1 MKIELESLTHRRL
14 SRRPYKSAPSSRDN
28 SSHGVTP
35 RRSSSAL
42 CYRFAV
48 IATTPASVAT
58 APRIGLA
65 WLVRLRWLAIF
76 GQLAIVGLSLFALQ
90 VSLPLSLVCG
100 LIALTASSN
109 VLLTVWLRA
118 RDPSARALFGV
129 LVLDV
134 LTLTGLLLCAGGAA
148 NPFSVFYLVH
158 VALAALLLTP
168 RPAWLV
174 AALTSL
180 SFGSLFVLPSH
191 TIDPH
196 AMHMHHGASALHL
209 QGMWLAYTLA
219 AGFVVHFVSRVA
231 SALQARE
238 HELFELQR
246 SAVRHEKLA
255 SLSTLA
261 AGAAHEL
268 GTPLATIA
276 LVAKELEHGLE
287 AGQEGPSFLADA
299 RLIRQEVERC
309 REILQQMA
317 ARAGEGAGEMPS
329 KVSVRGV
336 EQSLSDAL
344 SASGASRGSVEFERI
359 GELAERGELVAPQR
373 LLVQVLANLVRN
385 AFDAQAEVGKADA
398 VRVVT
403 RVENERAAFEIFDHG
418 SGIAAH
424 SSARVGEPFFTTKP
438 PGRGLG
444 LGVFLAR
451 AFAEKMGGE
460 LTLEARPGGG
470 TVARL
475 TMRRNVLE
483 PRSSGG

>member
-1 MKIELESLTHRRL
+1 M
-14 SRRPYKSAPSSRDN
+14 
-28 SSHGVTP
+28 
-35 RRSSSAL
+35 
-42 CYRFAV
+42 
-48 IATTPASVAT
+48 AT
-58 APRIGLA
+58 APKIGLA
-65 WLVRLRWLAIF
+65 WLLRLRWLAIA
-76 GQLAIVGLSLFALQ
+76 GQLAIVSLTQLALR
-90 VSLPLSLVCG
+90 VTLPLPLIGSLIAITA
-100 LIALTASSN
+100 LSNLALTAWLRKSEPSAHALAG
-109 VLLTVWLRA
+109 VLL
-118 RDPSARALFGV
+118 
-129 LVLDV
+129 LDV
-134 LTLTGLLLCAGGAA
+134 LTLTGLLLTAGGPS

-158 VALAALLLTP
+158 VALAALLLSP
-168 RPAWLV
+168 RPAWFV
-174 AALTSL
+174 AAFTSL
-180 SFGSLFVLPSH
+180 AFGSLFVLPSH
-191 TIDPH
+191 SIAPH
-196 AMHMHHGASALHL
+196 AMHMQHGASSMHL
-209 QGMWLAYTLA
+209 QGMWLAYSLA

-268 GTPLATIA
+268 GTPLGTIA
-276 LVAKELEHGLE
+276 LVAKELERALE
-287 AGQEGPSFLADA
+287 AGSRAELLIPDA

-317 ARAGEGAGEMPS
+317 ARAGEGAGEMLG

-336 EQSLSDAL
+336 EQDLSEL
-344 SASGASRGSVEFERI
+344 LGARATQIAFERS
-359 GELAERGELVAPQR
+359 GELTELTELVAPKQ

-385 AFDAQAEVGKADA
+385 AFDAQAEAGKTEP

-403 RVENERAAFEIFDHG
+403 RLEAERAAFEIFDTG
-418 SGIAAH
+418 AGIPADA
-424 SSARVGEPFFTTKP
+424 SSRVGEPFFTTKA

-460 LTLEARPGGG
+460 LTLSARPGGG

-475 TMRRNVLE
+475 TV
-483 PRSSGG
+483 PRDMLKPWSPA

>member
-1 MKIELESLTHRRL
+1 MR
-14 SRRPYKSAPSSRDN
+14 
-28 SSHGVTP
+28 V
-35 RRSSSAL
+35 
-42 CYRFAV
+42 
-48 IATTPASVAT
+48 TPASVAT
-58 APRIGLA
+58 APKIGLA

-76 GQLAIVGLSLFALQ
+76 GQLAIVGLAVLVLR
-90 VSLPLSLVCG
+90 VSLPLPLVAV
-100 LIALTASSN
+100 LISITALSN
-109 VLLTVWLRA
+109 LMLTLWLRT
-118 RDPSARALFGV
+118 RDPSAHALVFV

-134 LTLTGLLLCAGGAA
+134 LTLTGLLLSAGGAS

-158 VALAALLLTP
+158 VALAALLLAP

-174 AALTSL
+174 AALTSVA
-180 SFGSLFVLPSH
+180 FGSLFVLPSH

-196 AMHMHHGASALHL
+196 AMHMHHGASTMHL
-209 QGMWLAYTLA
+209 QGMWLAYSLA

-231 SALQARE
+231 NALQARE
-238 HELFELQR
+238 HEIFELQR
-246 SAVRHEKLA
+246 AAVRHEKLA

-287 AGQEGPSFLADA
+287 RGSDAAALVPDA

-317 ARAGEGAGEMPS
+317 ARAGEGAGEMLAQ
-329 KVSVRGV
+329 VSVGGV
-336 EQSLSDAL
+336 EQDLSEAL
-344 SASGASRGSVEFERI
+344 GPRATQVAFERV
-359 GELAERGELVAPQR
+359 GESSGLVAPKR

-385 AFDAQAEVGKADA
+385 AFDAQAEAGKTEPI
-398 VRVVT
+398 RVVT
-403 RVENERAAFEIFDHG
+403 RVDERRAAFEIFDQG
-418 SGIAAH
+418 AGIPDHAQG
-424 SSARVGEPFFTTKP
+424 RVGEPFFTTKA

-460 LTLEARPGGG
+460 LTLAPRPGGG

-475 TMRRNVLE
+475 TVPRDMLE
-483 PRSSGG
+483 PRSIGG

>member
-1 MKIELESLTHRRL
+1 V
-14 SRRPYKSAPSSRDN
+14 
-28 SSHGVTP
+28 G
-35 RRSSSAL
+35 
-42 CYRFAV
+42 
-48 IATTPASVAT
+48 T
-58 APRIGLA
+58 APKIGLA
-65 WLVRLRWLAIF
+65 WLVRLRWLAIA
-76 GQLAIVGLSLFALQ
+76 GQLAIVSLTVLVLR
-90 VSLPLSLVCG
+90 VSLPLPLVG
-100 LIALTASSN
+100 ALISITALSNLALTAWLGKGEPSLHALTA
-109 VLLTVWLRA
+109 VL
-118 RDPSARALFGV
+118 F
-129 LVLDV
+129 LDV
-134 LTLTGLLLCAGGAA
+134 LTLTGLLLSAGGPS

-158 VALAALLLTP
+158 VALAALLLAP

-180 SFGSLFVLPSH
+180 AFGSLFVLPSH
-191 TIDPH
+191 SIDPH
-196 AMHMHHGASALHL
+196 AMHMHHGASSMHL
-209 QGMWLAYTLA
+209 QGMWLAYSLA

-268 GTPLATIA
+268 GTPLGTIA
-276 LVAKELEHGLE
+276 LVAKELERGLE
-287 AGQEGPSFLADA
+287 AGGSAEALVPDA

-317 ARAGEGAGEMPS
+317 ARAGEGAGEMLA
-329 KVSVRGV
+329 KISVRGV
-336 EQSLSDAL
+336 EQDLSDVL
-344 SASGASRGSVEFERI
+344 GPRASQIVFERSVETVESV
-359 GELAERGELVAPQR
+359 GELTELVAPKR

-385 AFDAQAEVGKADA
+385 AFDAQAEAGNTEP

-403 RVENERAAFEIFDHG
+403 RIEAERAAFEIFDAG
-418 SGIAAH
+418 PGIPAAA
-424 SSARVGEPFFTTKP
+424 SNRVGEPFFTTKA

-460 LTLEARPGGG
+460 LTLSARPSGG

-475 TMRRNVLE
+475 TV
-483 PRSSGG
+483 PRDMLKPWSPA

>member
-1 MKIELESLTHRRL
+1 
-14 SRRPYKSAPSSRDN
+14 
-28 SSHGVTP
+28 
-35 RRSSSAL
+35 
-42 CYRFAV
+42 
-48 IATTPASVAT
+48 VAT
-58 APRIGLA
+58 APKIGLA
-65 WLVRLRWLAIF
+65 WLVRLRWLAIA
-76 GQLAIVGLSLFALQ
+76 GQLAIVGLAVLGLQ
-90 VSLPLSLVCG
+90 ISLPLPLVASLISITA
-100 LIALTASSN
+100 LSNLALTAWLRQGEPSAYALAS
-109 VLLTVWLRA
+109 VLL
-118 RDPSARALFGV
+118 
-129 LVLDV
+129 LDV
-134 LTLTGLLLCAGGAA
+134 LTLTGLLLTAGGPS

-158 VALAALLLTP
+158 VALAALLLAP

-180 SFGSLFVLPSH
+180 AFGSLFVLPAR

-196 AMHMHHGASALHL
+196 AMHMHHGASNMHL
-209 QGMWLAYTLA
+209 QGMWLAYSLA

-287 AGQEGPSFLADA
+287 AGRSADGLVPDA

-317 ARAGEGAGEMPS
+317 ARAGEGAGEMLS
-329 KVSVRGV
+329 IVSIRGV
-336 EQSLSDAL
+336 EQDLSEVL
-344 SASGASRGSVEFERI
+344 GARAAQIAFERE
-359 GELAERGELVAPQR
+359 GELSELVAPKG
-373 LLVQVLANLVRN
+373 LLVQVLANLIRN
-385 AFDAQAEVGKADA
+385 AFDAQAEAGKSEP

-403 RVENERAAFEIFDHG
+403 RLEAERAAFEIFDAG
-418 SGIAAH
+418 CGIPAH
-424 SSARVGEPFFTTKP
+424 ESARVGEPFFTTKA

-460 LTLEARPGGG
+460 LTLVARPGGG

-475 TMRRNVLE
+475 IV
-483 PRSSGG
+483 PRDMLKPWSPA

>member
-1 MKIELESLTHRRL
+1 
-14 SRRPYKSAPSSRDN
+14 
-28 SSHGVTP
+28 
-35 RRSSSAL
+35 
-42 CYRFAV
+42 V
-48 IATTPASVAT
+48 IARTPASVAT
-58 APRIGLA
+58 APKIGLA
-65 WLVRLRWLAIF
+65 WLVRLRWLAIA
-76 GQLAIVGLSLFALQ
+76 GQLAIVGLAVLALRL
-90 VSLPLSLVCG
+90 SLPLPLIAG
-100 LIALTASSN
+100 LISITAISNLGLTAWLRKSEPSAHALVG
-109 VLLTVWLRA
+109 VLL
-118 RDPSARALFGV
+118 
-129 LVLDV
+129 LDV
-134 LTLTGLLLCAGGAA
+134 FTLTFLLLTAGGAS

-158 VALAALLLTP
+158 VALASLLLP
-168 RPAWLV
+168 ARRAWLV

-180 SFGSLFVLPSH
+180 AFGSLFVVPSH

-196 AMHMHHGASALHL
+196 AMHMHHGASNMHL
-209 QGMWLAYTLA
+209 QGMWLAYSLA

-268 GTPLATIA
+268 GTPLGTIA
-276 LVAKELEHGLE
+276 LVAKELERGLE
-287 AGQEGPSFLADA
+287 HGNAAASLIPDA

-317 ARAGEGAGEMPS
+317 ARAGEGAGEMLAQI
-329 KVSVRGV
+329 SVLGV
-336 EQSLSDAL
+336 EKELSEAL
-344 SASGASRGSVEFERI
+344 GTRAATLTFERE
-359 GELAERGELVAPQR
+359 GDHRELVAPKQ

-385 AFDAQAEVGKADA
+385 AFDAQAEAGKTEP
-398 VRVVT
+398 VRLLT
-403 RVENERAAFEIFDHG
+403 RVDAERAAFEIFDAG
-418 SGIAAH
+418 SGIPEHA
-424 SSARVGEPFFTTKP
+424 SDRVGEPFFTTKA

-460 LTLEARPGGG
+460 LTLAARPEGG

-475 TMRRNVLE
+475 IV
-483 PRSSGG
+483 PRDMLKPWSPA

>member
-1 MKIELESLTHRRL
+1 M
-14 SRRPYKSAPSSRDN
+14 
-28 SSHGVTP
+28 
-35 RRSSSAL
+35 
-42 CYRFAV
+42 
-48 IATTPASVAT
+48 
-58 APRIGLA
+58 A
-65 WLVRLRWLAIF
+65 WLVRLRWLAIA
-76 GQLAIVGLSLFALQ
+76 GQLAIVGLAVFALR
-90 VSLPLSLVCG
+90 VSLPLPLVTA
-100 LIALTASSN
+100 LIAVTALSN
-109 VLLTVWLRA
+109 VLLMAWLRA

-134 LTLTGLLLCAGGAA
+134 LTLTGLLLSAGGPS

-158 VALAALLLTP
+158 VALAALLLAP

-196 AMHMHHGASALHL
+196 AMHMHHGASTMHL
-209 QGMWLAYTLA
+209 QGMWLAYSLA

-231 SALQARE
+231 SALHARE

-246 SAVRHEKLA
+246 STVRHEKLA

-287 AGQEGPSFLADA
+287 AGKGSAALVPDA

-329 KVSVRGV
+329 KISVQGV
-336 EQSLSDAL
+336 ERGLSEAL
-344 SASGASRGSVEFERI
+344 GTGAAQVDFECI
-359 GELAERGELVAPQR
+359 GEPGEAELVAPQR

-398 VRVVT
+398 VQVVT
-403 RVENERAAFEIFDHG
+403 RLESERAAFEIFDRG
-418 SGIAAH
+418 AGIPDH

-438 PGRGLG
+438 AGRGLG

-451 AFAEKMGGE
+451 AFADKVGGE
-460 LTLEARPGGG
+460 LTLSARPGGG

-475 TMRRNVLE
+475 TMPRNVLE
-483 PRSSGG
+483 PRSTLG

>member
-1 MKIELESLTHRRL
+1 V
-14 SRRPYKSAPSSRDN
+14 
-28 SSHGVTP
+28 G
-35 RRSSSAL
+35 
-42 CYRFAV
+42 
-48 IATTPASVAT
+48 T
-58 APRIGLA
+58 APKIGLA
-65 WLVRLRWLAIF
+65 WLVRLRWLAIA
-76 GQLAIVGLSLFALQ
+76 GQLAIVGLTVLVLR
-90 VSLPLSLVCG
+90 VSLSLSLVG
-100 LIALTASSN
+100 ALISITALSNLALTA
-109 VLLTVWLRA
+109 WLRKG
-118 RDPSARALFGV
+118 DPSTHALTGV
-129 LVLDV
+129 LFLDV
-134 LTLTGLLLCAGGAA
+134 LTLTALLLTAGGPS

-158 VALAALLLTP
+158 VALAALLLAP

-180 SFGSLFVLPSH
+180 AFGSLFVLPSH
-191 TIDPH
+191 SIDPH
-196 AMHMHHGASALHL
+196 AMHMQHGASSMHL
-209 QGMWLAYTLA
+209 QGMWLAYSLA

-268 GTPLATIA
+268 GTPLGTIA
-276 LVAKELEHGLE
+276 LVAKELERGLE
-287 AGQEGPSFLADA
+287 AGSSAEALIPDV

-317 ARAGEGAGEMPS
+317 ARAGEGAGEMLA
-329 KVSVRGV
+329 KISVRGV
-336 EQSLSDAL
+336 EQDLSDAL
-344 SASGASRGSVEFERI
+344 GARASQIAFERS
-359 GELAERGELVAPQR
+359 GELDQFDELMAPKR

-385 AFDAQAEVGKADA
+385 AFDAQAEAGNTEP

-403 RVENERAAFEIFDHG
+403 RVEAERAAFEIFDAG
-418 SGIAAH
+418 PGIPAEA
-424 SSARVGEPFFTTKP
+424 SSRVGEPFFTTKA

-460 LTLEARPGGG
+460 LTLSARPSGG

-475 TMRRNVLE
+475 SV
-483 PRSSGG
+483 PRDMLKPWSPA

>member
-1 MKIELESLTHRRL
+1 MV
-14 SRRPYKSAPSSRDN
+14 SA
-28 SSHGVTP
+28 V
-35 RRSSSAL
+35 
-42 CYRFAV
+42 
-48 IATTPASVAT
+48 TPASVAT
-58 APRIGLA
+58 APKIGLA
-65 WLVRLRWLAIF
+65 WLVRLRWLAIS
-76 GQLAIVGLSLFALQ
+76 GQLAIVGLTTLGLR
-90 VSLPLSLVCG
+90 VSLPLPLIFGLV
-100 LIALTASSN
+100 LVTALSN
-109 VLLTVWLRA
+109 LLLVLWLRTTE
-118 RDPSARALFGV
+118 PSSRALFGV

-134 LTLTGLLLCAGGAA
+134 LTLTGLLLCAGGPA

-158 VALAALLLTP
+158 VALAALLLPP

-180 SFGSLFVLPSH
+180 AFGSLFVLPTH

-196 AMHMHHGASALHL
+196 AMHMHGGASTMHL

-246 SAVRHEKLA
+246 STVRHEKLA

-276 LVAKELEHGLE
+276 LVAKELEHALEGGSAPAGLI
-287 AGQEGPSFLADA
+287 PDA

-309 REILQQMA
+309 RAILQQMA
-317 ARAGEGAGEMPS
+317 AQAGEGAGEMLTR
-329 KVSVRGV
+329 VSVHGV
-336 EQSLSDAL
+336 EQDLAEAL
-344 SASGASRGSVEFERI
+344 GASAAKVDFERL
-359 GELAERGELVAPQR
+359 GALTELVAPKR

-385 AFDAQAEVGKADA
+385 AFDAQAEIGKNDPI
-398 VRVVT
+398 RVVT
-403 RVENERAAFEIFDHG
+403 HLEPQRAAFEIFDHG
-418 SGIAAH
+418 AGIAAH
-424 SSARVGEPFFTTKP
+424 SSDRVGEPFFTTKA
-438 PGRGLG
+438 PGQGLG

-460 LTLEARPGGG
+460 LTHAARPGGG

-475 TMRRNVLE
+475 TVARDVLE
-483 PRSSGG
+483 PRGNNP

>member
-1 MKIELESLTHRRL
+1 MCRAYRSIGARQIT
-14 SRRPYKSAPSSRDN
+14 A
-28 SSHGVTP
+28 P
-35 RRSSSAL
+35 RRDTPL
-42 CYRFAV
+42 CYGQAV
-48 IATTPASVAT
+48 IWDDSDVGRARATPASVAT
-58 APRIGLA
+58 APKIGLA
-65 WLVRLRWLAIF
+65 WLVRLRWLAIS
-76 GQLAIVGLSLFALQ
+76 GQLAITALSALVLR
-90 VSLPLSLVCG
+90 VSLPLPLIVG
-100 LIALTASSN
+100 LILVTASSN
-109 VLLTVWLRA
+109 AALVLWLRT
-118 RDPSARALFGV
+118 REPSSFALLGV

-134 LTLTGLLLCAGGAA
+134 LTLTGLLLGAGGAS

-158 VALAALLLTP
+158 VALAALLLAP

-174 AALTSL
+174 TALTSL

-196 AMHMHHGASALHL
+196 AMHMHHGASAMHL

-238 HELFELQR
+238 HELFALQQ
-246 SAVRHEKLA
+246 SAIRHEKLA

-276 LVAKELEHGLE
+276 LVAKELERALE
-287 AGQEGPSFLADA
+287 AGTDAHPALVPDA

-317 ARAGEGAGEMPS
+317 ARAGEGTGEMLAH
-329 KVSVRGV
+329 VNVQGV
-336 EQSLSDAL
+336 ERGLSDAL
-344 SASGASRGSVEFERI
+344 GAAATRVAFERV
-359 GELAERGELVAPQR
+359 GPLDELVAPER

-385 AFDAQAEVGKADA
+385 ALEAQTESGRAEA
-398 VRVVT
+398 VRVVSH
-403 RVENERAAFEIFDHG
+403 VEAERAAFEVLDLG
-418 SGIAAH
+418 PGIPAH
-424 SSARVGEPFFTTKP
+424 ARDRVGEPFFTTKP
-438 PGRGLG
+438 AGLGLG

-451 AFAEKMGGE
+451 SFAERMGGA
-460 LTLEARPGGG
+460 LTLSARPGGG

-475 TMRRNVLE
+475 SVPRDMLE
-483 PRSSGG
+483 PRSSG

>member
-1 MKIELESLTHRRL
+1 
-14 SRRPYKSAPSSRDN
+14 
-28 SSHGVTP
+28 
-35 RRSSSAL
+35 
-42 CYRFAV
+42 V
-48 IATTPASVAT
+48 IARTPASVAT
-58 APRIGLA
+58 APKIGLA
-65 WLVRLRWLAIF
+65 WLVRLRWLAIA
-76 GQLAIVGLSLFALQ
+76 GQLAIVGLAVLALR
-90 VSLPLSLVCG
+90 VSLPLALVAALISTTALSNLG
-100 LIALTASSN
+100 LMAWLRKSDPSAHALTA
-109 VLLTVWLRA
+109 VLL
-118 RDPSARALFGV
+118 
-129 LVLDV
+129 LDV
-134 LTLTGLLLCAGGAA
+134 LTLTGLLLTAGGPS

-158 VALAALLLTP
+158 VALAALLLAP
-168 RPAWLV
+168 RPAWFV

-180 SFGSLFVLPSH
+180 AFGSLFILPTH

-196 AMHMHHGASALHL
+196 AMHMHHGASSMHL
-209 QGMWLAYTLA
+209 QGMWLAYSLA

-287 AGQEGPSFLADA
+287 AARSADVLIPDA

-317 ARAGEGAGEMPS
+317 ARAGEGAGEMLS
-329 KVSVRGV
+329 EFSVRGM
-336 EQSLSDAL
+336 ERDLSEVL
-344 SASGASRGSVEFERI
+344 GSRATQIAFERE
-359 GELAERGELVAPQR
+359 GDQSELVVPKR

-385 AFDAQAEVGKADA
+385 AFDAQAEAGKSEP

-403 RVENERAAFEIFDHG
+403 RLEAERAAFEIIDCG
-418 SGIAAH
+418 SGIPAH
-424 SSARVGEPFFTTKP
+424 AESRVGEPFFTTKA

-460 LTLEARPGGG
+460 LTLAARPGGG

-475 TMRRNVLE
+475 IV
-483 PRSSGG
+483 PRDMLKPWSPA

>member
-1 MKIELESLTHRRL
+1 M
-14 SRRPYKSAPSSRDN
+14 
-28 SSHGVTP
+28 
-35 RRSSSAL
+35 
-42 CYRFAV
+42 
-48 IATTPASVAT
+48 TPASIAT
-58 APRIGLA
+58 APKIGLA
-65 WLVRLRWLAIF
+65 WLLRLRWLAIV
-76 GQLAIVGLSLFALQ
+76 GQLAITALAAFALD
-90 VSLPLSLVCG
+90 LPLPVPVIIALISVTGVTNLG
-100 LIALTASSN
+100 LTLWLRSHEPSPRALTA
-109 VLLTVWLRA
+109 VLL
-118 RDPSARALFGV
+118 
-129 LVLDV
+129 LDV
-134 LTLTGLLLCAGGAA
+134 LTLTGLLLSAGGAS

-158 VALAALLLTP
+158 VALASLLLAP
-168 RPAWLV
+168 RRAWLV
-174 AALTSL
+174 AAFTSL

-196 AMHMHHGASALHL
+196 AMHMHHGASLHL

-276 LVAKELEHGLE
+276 LVAKELEHAIE
-287 AGQEGPSFLADA
+287 RAAEPSALIADA
-299 RLIRQEVERC
+299 QLIRQEVERC

-317 ARAGEGAGEMPS
+317 ARAGEGAGEMLAPVQ
-329 KVSVRGV
+329 VSGV
-336 EQSLSDAL
+336 ESEL
-344 SASGASRGSVEFERI
+344 SAALGPRAAQVAFERQ
-359 GELAERGELVAPQR
+359 GALEELVAPKG

-385 AFDAQAEVGKADA
+385 AFDAQAEAGSSAP

-403 RVENERAAFEIFDHG
+403 RVDPERSTFEVLDSG
-418 SGIAAH
+418 AGIALE
-424 SSARVGEPFFTTKP
+424 ARERIGEPFFTTKP
-438 PGRGLG
+438 AGRGLG

-460 LTLEARPGGG
+460 LTLAARPEGG

-475 TMRRNVLE
+475 TVPRDMLE
-483 PRSSGG
+483 HGNQA

>member
-1 MKIELESLTHRRL
+1 V
-14 SRRPYKSAPSSRDN
+14 SAR
-28 SSHGVTP
+28 
-35 RRSSSAL
+35 
-42 CYRFAV
+42 
-48 IATTPASVAT
+48 TPASVAT
-58 APRIGLA
+58 APKIGLA
-65 WLVRLRWLAIF
+65 WLVRLRWLAIA
-76 GQLAIVGLSLFALQ
+76 GQLLIVALAALALR
-90 VSLPLSLVCG
+90 VSLPLPLVGG
-100 LIALTASSN
+100 LISITALSNLALTA
-109 VLLTVWLRA
+109 WLRKA
-118 RDPSARALFGV
+118 EPSARALAAV
-129 LVLDV
+129 LLLDV
-134 LTLTGLLLCAGGAA
+134 LTLTGLLLSAGGAS

-158 VALAALLLTP
+158 VALAALLLAP
-168 RPAWLV
+168 RPAWFV

-180 SFGSLFVLPSH
+180 AFGSLFVLPAH

-196 AMHMHHGASALHL
+196 AMHMHHGASSMHL
-209 QGMWLAYTLA
+209 QGMWLAYSLA

-276 LVAKELEHGLE
+276 LVAKELERGLE
-287 AGQEGPSFLADA
+287 SGGGADALIPDA

-317 ARAGEGAGEMPS
+317 ARAGEGEGEMLAPI
-329 KVSVRGV
+329 SVRGV
-336 EQSLSDAL
+336 EEDLSQAL
-344 SASGASRGSVEFERI
+344 GSRATQIRFERS
-359 GELAERGELVAPQR
+359 GELSELVAPKR
-373 LLVQVLANLVRN
+373 LLVQVLANLVKN
-385 AFDAQAEVGKADA
+385 AFDAQAEGGKTEP

-403 RVENERAAFEIFDHG
+403 HLEAERAAFEIFDAG
-418 SGIAAH
+418 PGIPAH
-424 SSARVGEPFFTTKP
+424 ATGRVGEPFFTTKA
-438 PGRGLG
+438 PGRGMG

-460 LTLEARPGGG
+460 LTLAARPGGG

-475 TMRRNVLE
+475 TV
-483 PRSSGG
+483 PRDMLKPWSPA

>member
-1 MKIELESLTHRRL
+1 M
-14 SRRPYKSAPSSRDN
+14 
-28 SSHGVTP
+28 G
-35 RRSSSAL
+35 
-42 CYRFAV
+42 
-48 IATTPASVAT
+48 T
-58 APRIGLA
+58 APKIGLA
-65 WLVRLRWLAIF
+65 WLVRLRWLAIA
-76 GQLAIVGLSLFALQ
+76 GQLAIVGLTVLVLR
-90 VSLPLSLVCG
+90 VSLSLSLVG
-100 LIALTASSN
+100 ALISITALSNLALTA
-109 VLLTVWLRA
+109 WLRKG
-118 RDPSARALFGV
+118 DPSTHALTGV
-129 LVLDV
+129 LFLDV
-134 LTLTGLLLCAGGAA
+134 LTLTALLLTAGGPS

-158 VALAALLLTP
+158 VALAALLLAP

-180 SFGSLFVLPSH
+180 AFGSLFVLPSH
-191 TIDPH
+191 SIDPH
-196 AMHMHHGASALHL
+196 AMHMQHGASSMHL
-209 QGMWLAYTLA
+209 QGMWLAYSLA

-268 GTPLATIA
+268 GTPLGTIA
-276 LVAKELEHGLE
+276 LVAKELERGLE
-287 AGQEGPSFLADA
+287 AGSSAEALIPDV

-317 ARAGEGAGEMPS
+317 ARAGEGAGEMLA
-329 KVSVRGV
+329 KISVRGV
-336 EQSLSDAL
+336 EQDLSDAL
-344 SASGASRGSVEFERI
+344 GARASQIAFERS
-359 GELAERGELVAPQR
+359 GELDQFDELMAPKR

-385 AFDAQAEVGKADA
+385 AFDAQAEAGNTEP

-403 RVENERAAFEIFDHG
+403 RVEAERAAFEIFDAG
-418 SGIAAH
+418 PGIPAEA
-424 SSARVGEPFFTTKP
+424 SSRVGEPFFTTKA

-460 LTLEARPGGG
+460 LTLSARPSGG

-475 TMRRNVLE
+475 SV
-483 PRSSGG
+483 PRDMLKPWSPA